1 MAVPI
6 TAPAWV
12 RSSWVAVLK
21 ARAMPKSATFTLPLV
36 ATRML
41 AGLMSRWTMPLVWAK
56 PSAPATSVATSLACI
71 GDRRPWARR
80 MSARLLPST
89 YSITMKYVV
98 PWRPQS

>member
-1 MAVPI
+1 MPI

-12 RSSWVAVLK
+12 SDSWVAVLK
-21 ARAMPKSATFTLPLV
+21 ARAMPKSATFTLPLL

-41 AGLMSRWTMPLVWAK
+41 AGLMSRWIMPLACAK
-56 PSAPATSVATSLACI
+56 PRAPATSVATSLACI
-71 GDRRPWARR
+71 GDSRPRAFR